1 MIYDCP
7 CRSSGS
13 VTLKA
18 DPQSY
23 RAPASQYPGTMAAVS
38 KVTYAEQGCLPHLPV
53 PDLGDTIARFL
64 RSAEPVVSPA
74 ELEQLRA
81 QAAHFLSSK
90 GLGRKLQARLV
101 KRAVEKVGGP
111 AGCQVAAV
119 AYVRGDPRTA
129 KANRG

>member
-1 MIYDCP
+1 MIYACP
-7 CRSSGS
+7 CRSSCS

-111 AGCQVAAV
+111 AECHVAAV